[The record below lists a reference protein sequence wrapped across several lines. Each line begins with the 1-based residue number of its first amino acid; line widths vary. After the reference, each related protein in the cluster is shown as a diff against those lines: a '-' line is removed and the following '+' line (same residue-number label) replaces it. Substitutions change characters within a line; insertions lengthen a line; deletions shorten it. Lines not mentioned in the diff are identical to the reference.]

1 MDRYDI
7 AKDEWFSAPQLQVER
22 AYHSSC
28 GIGQFIYAMCGL
40 NDSGCLNS
48 IERMDVDV
56 CLESWF
62 PSFLRWELLNFANQ
76 DALTPRG
83 NTLMAPIS
91 DTKILVFGGDD
102 GSYNY

>member
-1 MDRYDI
+1 
-7 AKDEWFSAPQLQVER
+7 
-22 AYHSSC
+22 
-28 GIGQFIYAMCGL
+28 
-40 NDSGCLNS
+40 
-48 IERMDVDV
+48 MDVDV